1 MNLTHL
7 YLTLVSMIS
16 RPSPNTPHRAHRL
29 PLHDIAPIAYHST
42 TSRAYAHQPHFL
54 PLPAVRHPTTP
65 TPPSPLALPFPTVM
79 FALQI
84 RTTARR
90 LMFCGAAL
98 VGGGILYFSFSVG
111 QDQMGPPNTGR
122 SLGKVV
128 GDGKRHMLQRALQH
142 ALKHALKH
150 ALRPARIAAH
160 IEAHIV
166 IRIAIRI
173 TALIVA
179 RISQ

>member
-1 MNLTHL
+1 
-7 YLTLVSMIS
+7 
-16 RPSPNTPHRAHRL
+16 
-29 PLHDIAPIAYHST
+29 
-42 TSRAYAHQPHFL
+42 
-54 PLPAVRHPTTP
+54 
-65 TPPSPLALPFPTVM
+65 M

-173 TALIVA
+173 TARIVA

>member
-1 MNLTHL
+1 MRKGEDVLKVYPAGSICQLLDDPDSSLSN
-7 YLTLVSMIS
+7 S
-16 RPSPNTPHRAHRL
+16 RF
-29 PLHDIAPIAYHST
+29 HDIAPIAYHST
-42 TSRAYAHQPHFL
+42 TSCAYAHQPHFL
-54 PLPAVRHPTTP
+54 PLPAVRHPNTP
-65 TPPSPLALPFPTVM
+65 TPLALPFSTVM